1 MNDVNFLRTTFSI
14 EHLRWLLLI
23 RSKEKIFKSKKKMK
37 TFHLNSTCNYV
48 NIRAGHPFSLTFS
61 SNFISFDP
69 LRVHFLCFHS
79 LQTEKY
85 LLLHLLVYSE
95 AGIEMFSQTAVRQ
108 GMIRIVNFLYK
119 IGASF
124 STVYLSI
131 VYPGSVLPHGE
142 KVPL

>member
-1 MNDVNFLRTTFSI
+1 
-14 EHLRWLLLI
+14 
-23 RSKEKIFKSKKKMK
+23 MK

-48 NIRAGHPFSLTFS
+48 SIRTGHPFSLTFS

-95 AGIEMFSQTAVRQ
+95 AGIEMFCQTAVRQ